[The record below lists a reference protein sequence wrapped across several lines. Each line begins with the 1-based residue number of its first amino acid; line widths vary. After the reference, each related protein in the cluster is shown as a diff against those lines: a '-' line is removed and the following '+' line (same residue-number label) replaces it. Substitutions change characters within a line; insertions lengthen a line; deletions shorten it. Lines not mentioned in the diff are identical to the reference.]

1 VTDLYGGETP
11 SSVGGATV
19 PPLSNFPAN
28 RFGWLVPTIF
38 EILGPTAEQ
47 QVVIEQA
54 SYAVRRHC
62 MVERG
67 FELLEEPPSV
77 TPVAPLS
84 MGYDVKVGI
93 ISQERASQ
101 TGYQLRDGD
110 FGISRQSI
118 RTEPDPRWTREYER
132 ALKGDDGCVLAPDE
146 ALAEGVVDTSEEVGR
161 LANGIDDQSVAV
173 TWAEPSMT
181 AVLDRWRSCM
191 AQDGYAYATPK
202 EASDAFTGF
211 AGTATAPRPGD
222 STETPSE
229 IVTAVRD
236 ASCKAETGFVEV
248 WQRELWRVRWTM
260 MQENLPS
267 LLVIQD
273 VTAQRVANAQ
283 ALIEQYG

>member
-1 VTDLYGGETP
+1 MV
-11 SSVGGATV
+11 
-19 PPLSNFPAN
+19 
-28 RFGWLVPTIF
+28 F

-47 QVVIEQA
+47 QVVIAQG

-62 MVERG
+62 MAERG

-77 TPVAPLS
+77 TPVPPLS
-84 MGYDVKVGI
+84 MGYDVMVGI

-146 ALAEGVVDTSEEVGR
+146 ALAVGVVDTSEEVGR

-173 TWAEPSMT
+173 TWAEPAVI

-191 AQDGYAYATPK
+191 TQDGYSYVTPR
-202 EASDAFTGF
+202 EASDAFQGF
-211 AGTATAPRPGD
+211 SRSAEHPLPGD
-222 STETPSE
+222 SSTTPAE
-229 IVTAVRD
+229 IATAVRD
-236 ASCKAETGFVEV
+236 ASCKAEAGFVEV

-260 MQENLPS
+260 MQENLPN
-267 LLVIQD
+267 LLVIQEA
-273 VTAQRVANAQ
+273 TAQRVANAQ
-283 ALIEQYG
+283 ALIERYG